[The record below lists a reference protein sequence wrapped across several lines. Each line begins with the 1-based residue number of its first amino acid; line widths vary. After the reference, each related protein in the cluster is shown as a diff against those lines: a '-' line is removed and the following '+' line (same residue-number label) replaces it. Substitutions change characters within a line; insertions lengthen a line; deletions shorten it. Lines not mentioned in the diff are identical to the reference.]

1 MGPAKRLT
9 QIVKPFIVRR
19 AAVLPERRLP
29 AADDRS
35 WIVVRVAARWGFA
48 NVAHGGD
55 ITPHATRRRRS
66 AAVVV
71 AVLRSRRWRD
81 SGCTSDTRSRT

>member
-19 AAVLPERRLP
+19 AAVL
-29 AADDRS
+29 
-35 WIVVRVAARWGFA
+35 IVVRLGQVAARGGFA